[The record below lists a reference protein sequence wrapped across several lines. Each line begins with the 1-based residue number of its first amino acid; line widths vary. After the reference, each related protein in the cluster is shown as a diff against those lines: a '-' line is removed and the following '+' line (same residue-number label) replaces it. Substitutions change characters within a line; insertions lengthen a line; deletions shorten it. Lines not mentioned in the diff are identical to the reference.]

1 MRCFEE
7 APKALGVDI
16 MTCGDCKIG
25 DDYYQVH

>member
-7 APKALGVDI
+7 APKELGVDI

-25 DDYYQVH
+25 NDYYEVH